1 MARTRTTRKPRG
13 RAVSVFTEDTA
24 IPFTRRSA
32 ESCASKALSALGWK
46 GGVIN
51 ILFTDDAGIRRL
63 NSRFKG
69 RKGATDV
76 LAFDTGDIAV
86 SVDTARKN
94 ARRYGNTL
102 PGELKLCVVHGILHL
117 CGYDDTS
124 APERKAMRAM
134 EKRILGRL

>member
-1 MARTRTTRKPRG
+1 M
-13 RAVSVFTEDTA
+13 
-24 IPFTRRSA
+24 
-32 ESCASKALSALGWK
+32 
-46 GGVIN
+46 
-51 ILFTDDAGIRRL
+51 FTDDAGIKRL

-86 SVDTARKN
+86 SVDTAKRN

-102 PGELKLCVVHGILHL
+102 PGELRLCMVHGILHL

-124 APERKAMRAM
+124 APKRRAMRAM
-134 EKRILGRL
+134 EKRILEKL